1 MKSRYRLLAA
11 VTVAGLATLLWPGA
25 PGASADTTL
34 GGYQGTATASAV
46 HIQIYE
52 QDIPIPASPQLEA
65 SLAYDSSTVETGPT
79 SRALASYLWPGTV
92 IGDGF
97 NQLVKGANY
106 PIQVNSRF
114 PTTPDAPAT
123 NTIQLTDG
131 NGMTTSTDGLNTK
144 ATTTFLGVAGPGT
157 EVGGGIG
164 TGLGKLGA
172 KDPAKAPKTVSLQPL
187 PVSAS
192 LAALVTAQNL
202 TSTGT
207 TTVADKT
214 MTSTAHASASDIS
227 LLGGIIKISGFAAD
241 SSVVSDGTKATATG
255 DATIGSVSIL
265 GLKLPVDANGINLGL
280 PALSQTLSDLLS
292 TLGISIQTV
301 PVTKT
306 ENGAG
311 GEFHSQ
317 VLVVTVDTKP
327 LKSIINNVLSPIFA
341 KLPTYARTQLQPVLD
356 FGPKIVLT
364 VGESDATAT
373 ASPAFDLGGGSGG
386 GGFGTGGTGGTAG
399 TPGTPGTPGTNLPNT
414 GTGLPN
420 SGGAPGAAQ
429 NPISVQS
436 TALSLPPLGGV
447 PRALILGALVVAGVV
462 GWFFRRAAAAVLGG
476 AGKCGF
482 GLVTG
487 VPDLR
492 KG

>member
-1 MKSRYRLLAA
+1 LAA
-11 VTVAGLATLLWPGA
+11 VTVAVLATLLWPGQ
-25 PGASADTTL
+25 PSASADTSL

-79 SRALASYLWPGTV
+79 TRALASYLWPGTV

-97 NQLVKGANY
+97 SNLVKGANY
-106 PIQVNSRF
+106 PVQVNSRF
-114 PTTPDAPAT
+114 PATTEAPAT

-131 NGMTTSTDGLNTK
+131 NGMTTSSDGFNTK
-144 ATTTFLGVAGPGT
+144 ATTTLLGIAGPGT
-157 EVGGGIG
+157 ELGSGIG

-172 KDPAKAPKTVSLQPL
+172 KDPAKAPKTAKLQPL
-187 PVSAS
+187 PVSAP
-192 LAALVTAQNL
+192 LAALVTAQNISS
-202 TSTGT
+202 TSTT
-207 TTVADKT
+207 AVADKT
-214 MTSTAHASASDIS
+214 VTSTAHATATDIG
-227 LLGGIIKISGFAAD
+227 LLGGIVKISGFAAD
-241 SSVVSDGTKATATG
+241 SSVVSDGNKATATG
-255 DATIGSVSIL
+255 DATIGSVSVL
-265 GLKLPVDANGINLGL
+265 GLKLPIDANGINLGL
-280 PALSQTLSDLLS
+280 PALSETLSSLLS
-292 TLGISIQTV
+292 TLGISIKTV
-301 PVTKT
+301 PTAKT
-306 ENGAG
+306 ESGAS

-317 VLVVTVDTKP
+317 VLVLTVDTKP

-341 KLPTYARTQLQPVLD
+341 KLPTFARTQLQPVLD

-364 VGESDATAT
+364 VGEADATAG
-373 ASPAFDLGGGSGG
+373 ASPAFDLGSGG
-386 GGFGTGGTGGTAG
+386 GGTGGFGTGGTAG
-399 TPGTPGTPGTNLPNT
+399 TPGTPGTPGSAGLPNT
-414 GTGLPN
+414 GGLPN
-420 SGGAPGAAQ
+420 TTGGAPGTAQ
-429 NPISVQS
+429 TPIAVQQ
-436 TALSLPPLGGV
+436 TALGLPPLGSV
-447 PRALILGALVVAGVV
+447 PRALILGAVLIAGLV

>member
-1 MKSRYRLLAA
+1 VKSRHRWMAA

-34 GGYQGTATASAV
+34 GGYQGSAVASAV

-52 QDIPIPASPQLEA
+52 QDIPIPATPQLEA
-65 SLAYDSSTVETGPT
+65 SLAYGSSTVETGPT
-79 SRALASYLWPGTV
+79 TRALASYLWPGTV

-97 NQLVKGANY
+97 SNLVKGANY

-114 PTTPDAPAT
+114 PATTDAPAT

-131 NGMTTSTDGLNTK
+131 NGMTTSSDGFNTK
-144 ATTTFLGVAGPGT
+144 ATTTFLGIAGPGT
-157 EVGGGIG
+157 ELGGGIG

-172 KDPAKAPKTVSLQPL
+172 KDPAKAPKTVSMKPL
-187 PVSAS
+187 PVSAA

-202 TSTGT
+202 TSTST

-227 LLGGIIKISGFAAD
+227 LLGGIIKIAGFAAD
-241 SSVVSDGTKATATG
+241 ASVVSDATKATTSG

-265 GLKLPVDANGINLGL
+265 GLKLPIDANGINLGL

-292 TLGISIQTV
+292 ALGISIQTV
-301 PVTKT
+301 PVTKSQD
-306 ENGAG
+306 GPS

-317 VLVVTVDTKP
+317 VLVVSIDTKP

-341 KLPTYARTQLQPVLD
+341 KLPSYARTQLQPVLD

-364 VGESDATAT
+364 VGQADATAT
-373 ASPAFDLGGGSGG
+373 ASPAFDLGGGSDL
-386 GGFGTGGTGGTAG
+386 GGTGGTAGTLG

-414 GTGLPN
+414 GNGLPN

-429 NPISVQS
+429 NPISVQT
-436 TALSLPPLGGV
+436 TALGLPPLGSV
-447 PRALILGALVVAGVV
+447 PRALILGALLVAGIV